1 MGRKKKRLGRLPVDR
16 LPYFMRMPS
25 PGPSRRKTR
34 DRSMQKPKGSPLGVQ
49 HVQPKVRAPDVQPKG
64 PTPGHDSTANW
75 ATPSTGKRTVFED

>member
-16 LPYFMRMPS
+16 LPYSMRMPS

-34 DRSMQKPKGSPLGVQ
+34 DLSMPKPKGPPLGVQ
-49 HVQPKVRAPDVQPKG
+49 RVQPEG

-75 ATPSTGKRTVFED
+75 ATPSTGTRTVFED